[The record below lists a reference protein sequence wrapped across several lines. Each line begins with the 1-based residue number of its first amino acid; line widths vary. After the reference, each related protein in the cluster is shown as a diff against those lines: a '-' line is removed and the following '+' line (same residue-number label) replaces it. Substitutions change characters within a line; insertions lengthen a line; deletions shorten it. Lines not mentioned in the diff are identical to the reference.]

1 MTSPTSVPFAFEHNG
16 FFARPRLEFVITGF
30 AVEQFKKYAP
40 KNEKEKV
47 AIEHLLNFSAHLV
60 KDDCPRMLISE
71 QKPGDFP
78 ASKISVP
85 QDWMRHLAIPL
96 PAAFR
101 QNYYPNHE
109 LSITSSH
116 PKNWGWSA
124 AQDVIAHAPI
134 LRAIAKELDCNLKF
148 TPIKKAAEWYNKLG
162 TELSV
167 REPQALNDV
176 GRISGFASY
185 IEDAGYIDAQ
195 GYPNTLSKARLFP
208 NAEEARKVASTAIAV
223 EIEISVKHVC
233 DTTSDPRLTEA
244 VGLLQK
250 ERLHE
255 ALEKAEIDV
264 LRQRL
269 KDLGYD
275 TVENPTAKRKM

>member
-1 MTSPTSVPFAFEHNG
+1 MSNSSVPFAFEHNG
-16 FFARPRLEFVITGF
+16 FFARPQLDFVMTGF
-30 AVEQFKKYAP
+30 AVEQFKNYQP
-40 KNEKEKV
+40 KNEKERV
-47 AIEHLLNFSAHLV
+47 AVEGLLNFATHLV
-60 KDDCPRMLISE
+60 KDRYARFLVSE

-78 ASKISVP
+78 ASKIGAPS
-85 QDWMRHLAIPL
+85 DWMMYLTIPL

-109 LSITSSH
+109 LNITSNN
-116 PKNWGWSA
+116 PRDWGW
-124 AQDVIAHAPI
+124 AHAETLMEHATT
-134 LRAIAKELDCNLKF
+134 LRSIAKQLDCNLKF
-148 TPIKKAAEWYNKLG
+148 TPIKKAAEWHNKLG

-167 REPQALNDV
+167 REPNAVSDV
-176 GRISGFASY
+176 GRTSGFASY

-208 NAEEARKVASTAIAV
+208 NADEARKANPKAIAV
-223 EIEISVKHVC
+223 EIEIGIKHVC
-233 DTTSDPRLTEA
+233 DPTSDHRLIEA

-250 ERLHE
+250 ERLQE
-255 ALEKAEIDV
+255 ALEQAEIDV

-275 TVENPTAKRKM
+275 SVENPTAKRKM